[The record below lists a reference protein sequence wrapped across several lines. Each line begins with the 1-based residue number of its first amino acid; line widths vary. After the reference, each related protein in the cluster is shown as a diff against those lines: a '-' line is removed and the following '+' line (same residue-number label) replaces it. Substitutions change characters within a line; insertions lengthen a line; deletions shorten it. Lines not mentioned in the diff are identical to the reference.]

1 MIPAAR
7 RTLTRFIADRR
18 AVAPT
23 QKDLGMDESPR
34 LAPLARESVPEFE
47 PIFKKYEDNT
57 GTLPNNI
64 LVMARSEAVLRARAG
79 MFEAL
84 RDAKVDR
91 QIRDLVFLMASLV
104 TGCRYCQAHRSTA
117 LERRGADAEKIEAV
131 WEFETSP
138 VFSERERA
146 AIRFARDSAIVP
158 NAVTDEHFVELR
170 RHFTEEE
177 IVELM
182 AQSCQAAWSNRWNDT
197 MGTPLEPIP
206 TATMSRIAPDW
217 DPGKHR
223 VDLQP
228 QA

>member
-1 MIPAAR
+1 
-7 RTLTRFIADRR
+7 
-18 AVAPT
+18 
-23 QKDLGMDESPR
+23 MDESPR
-34 LAPLARESVPEFE
+34 LVPLARDSVPELE
-47 PIFKKYEDNT
+47 PIFAKYEDNT

-64 LVMARSEAVLRARAG
+64 LVMARSEAVLRARAT

-84 RDAKVDR
+84 HDAKVDR

-117 LERRGADAEKIEAV
+117 LERRGADVEKIDAV
-131 WEFETSP
+131 WEFETRP
-138 VFSERERA
+138 LFSENERA

-197 MGTPLEPIP
+197 MGTPLEPDP
-206 TATMSRIAPDW
+206 LATMARLAPGW
-217 DPGKHR
+217 DPGKHS
-223 VDLQP
+223 VDTQP
-228 QA
+228 ES

>member
-1 MIPAAR
+1 MNPDAALCQS
-7 RTLTRFIADRR
+7 TDRR
-18 AVAPT
+18 RPAGKT
-23 QKDLGMDESPR
+23 EGMDESSR
-34 LAPLARESVPEFE
+34 LLPLARDSVPEFE
-47 PIFKKYEDNT
+47 PIFAKYEDNT

-64 LVMARSEAVLRARAG
+64 LVMARSEAVLRARAA
-79 MFEAL
+79 MFEAF
-84 RDAKVDR
+84 REAKVDR

-117 LERRGADAEKIEAV
+117 LERRGADVKKIDAV

-138 VFSERERA
+138 LFGEKERA

-197 MGTPLEPIP
+197 MGTPLEPDP
-206 TATMSRIAPDW
+206 LATMARLAPGW
-217 DPGKHR
+217 DPGKHS
-223 VDLQP
+223 VDTQP
-228 QA
+228 ES

>member
-1 MIPAAR
+1 MNPDAALCQS
-7 RTLTRFIADRR
+7 TDRR
-18 AVAPT
+18 RPAGKT
-23 QKDLGMDESPR
+23 EGMDESSR
-34 LAPLARESVPEFE
+34 LLPLARDSVPEFE
-47 PIFKKYEDNT
+47 PIFAKYEDNT

-64 LVMARSEAVLRARAG
+64 LVMARSEAVLRARAA
-79 MFEAL
+79 MFEAF
-84 RDAKVDR
+84 REAKVDR

-117 LERRGADAEKIEAV
+117 LERRGADVEKIDAV

-138 VFSERERA
+138 LFGEKERA

-197 MGTPLEPIP
+197 MGTPLEPDP
-206 TATMSRIAPDW
+206 LATMARLAPGW
-217 DPGKHR
+217 DPGKHS
-223 VDLQP
+223 VDTQP
-228 QA
+228 ES

>member
-1 MIPAAR
+1 M
-7 RTLTRFIADRR
+7 L
-18 AVAPT
+18 
-23 QKDLGMDESPR
+23 
-34 LAPLARESVPEFE
+34 PLARDSVPEFE
-47 PIFKKYEDNT
+47 PIFAKYEDNT

-64 LVMARSEAVLRARAG
+64 LVMARSEAVLRARAA
-79 MFEAL
+79 MFEAF
-84 RDAKVDR
+84 REAKVDR

-117 LERRGADAEKIEAV
+117 LERRGADVEKIDAV

-138 VFSERERA
+138 LFGEKERA

-197 MGTPLEPIP
+197 MGTPLEPDP
-206 TATMSRIAPDW
+206 LATMARLAPGW
-217 DPGKHR
+217 DPGKHS
-223 VDLQP
+223 VDTQP
-228 QA
+228 ES